1 MKEFLLE
8 DNSSDSTF
16 KMSTKANIQSE
27 DFTNS
32 KSNLFEFDIVSDTLK
47 HVYSKSK
54 IRKSLSNTLS
64 IFYSYPLLI
73 VIFSFLIGL
82 IIFGFSMLFIYFKI
96 FNNIM
101 IPILIVLF
109 LTLTFSISMIIIRL
123 YDDMKYK
130 LNYGAKWERKNI
142 LQNIGLSLT
151 LIVLIIAA
159 FSLFTFI
166 NKLLDY
172 IDEGKIK
179 FDFSQENNGNKS
191 YNYDFILKYII
202 HCFLIKKFKIED
214 KSEKVINNF
223 DESTL
228 KNLHKNLIISFI
240 PLFIFCISKII
251 KIILIEVKYT
261 IPKVI
266 VYSNYFVLIILI
278 FISHIFYEKENYNW
292 LTISIIEIILLSLIY
307 IGYIL
312 WIISS
317 VYRLNRDPKDK
328 NFSIYKYDLSVLLLI
343 FGFDLINIIG
353 SSLIY
358 ISFMINFLNYADNNE
373 YYDDLENNFLTLKI
387 GFLLSV
393 LSNSYYYGHKMLSN
407 IFRPISLQYAP
418 AKLKKFCIKANK
430 NLAPYIYGI

>member
-393 LSNSYYYGHKMLSN
+393 LSNSYYYGHKILSN

>member
-223 DESTL
+223 DESIL

-393 LSNSYYYGHKMLSN
+393 LSNSYYYGHKILSN

>member
-278 FISHIFYEKENYNW
+278 FISHIFYDKENYNW

-393 LSNSYYYGHKMLSN
+393 LSNSYYFGHKMLSN

>member
-278 FISHIFYEKENYNW
+278 FISHIFYDKENYNW